1 MNSKRSTR
9 RSVNPPDSDESD
21 SQVDSR
27 NSLSDVESI
36 LDEIE
41 CLVAGGGTDE
51 TAKPTPVVESNET
64 AVEPTDPMNITL
76 ETDEDDQ
83 DIKQLSVDL
92 DVAIAAE
99 LTKLD
104 AKEESVSDSGEIDPD
119 SEQVVDD
126 SKIHEGHDDEDVDE
140 APHEEKVLNNSHTE
154 VGLGYRVLKVMSGPV
169 AGMSRGSR
177 SVISV
182 FAISMAFWVPLV
194 WILAFTTTPSEI
206 NQAADHEMSST
217 LDQGTDEKNFIQ
229 VDSGSEAVSDL
240 NVQ

>member
-1 MNSKRSTR
+1 M
-9 RSVNPPDSDESD
+9 
-21 SQVDSR
+21 
-27 NSLSDVESI
+27 
-36 LDEIE
+36 
-41 CLVAGGGTDE
+41 
-51 TAKPTPVVESNET
+51 
-64 AVEPTDPMNITL
+64 
-76 ETDEDDQ
+76 
-83 DIKQLSVDL
+83 DL

-140 APHEEKVLNNSHTE
+140 APHEEKVLNNSHTV

-217 LDQGTDEKNFIQ
+217 LDQDTGEKNFIQ
-229 VDSGSEAVSDL
+229 VDSGGEAFSDL